1 MATDFLCSIEDRRSY
16 YSLSKVSVVSDK
28 RIKEVIDHAVQ
39 HSPSAFDSQSA
50 RVIVLSGQ
58 SHDQIWDITRETL
71 RKTAG
76 DKDFGKTV
84 EKIKSFKNGYG
95 MVLFF

>member
-1 MATDFLCSIEDRRSY
+1 MRSY

-84 EKIKSFKNGYG
+84 EKKKSFKNGYG